1 MTNYNCRRCGYN
13 TKYKND
19 FRKHIYRKFTC
30 KPILN
35 KIDISTI
42 IKEFEMNKPK
52 KRLQNDFKMTSNDFE
67 MTSKKNK
74 IGKNEIKCEFC
85 GKTFTRRNN
94 LNYHI
99 KKRCKLKKNIT
110 NEIDKMKK
118 EIEELK
124 ITNKIINNTIKNNQ
138 INSNNNIIINNFGNE
153 NMDYITDN
161 MLKNLLLQGSNSIP
175 CLIKQIHFNPEHPEN
190 HNIRIKNKKLKYAEV
205 RENNEWKYKHK
216 KAVLDDLVDFGY
228 VTLEEFKDNNEEKLD
243 KLLIKGFKRM
253 MNSYESNK
261 KKIIDNIELEVLNGM
276 NSIEI

>member
-1 MTNYNCRRCGYN
+1 MTKYNCLRCGYS

-35 KIDISTI
+35 KIDISKI
-42 IKEFEMNKPK
+42 INKFEMNKTIK
-52 KRLQNDFKMTSNDFE
+52 KTQIDFEMTSNDFQ
-67 MTSKKNK
+67 MTSNDFVGNNEFKCRYCNK
-74 IGKNEIKCEFC
+74 I
-85 GKTFTRRNN
+85 FTRKNN

-99 KKRCKLKKNIT
+99 KNRCKLKKNI
-110 NEIDKMKK
+110 NDELNKMKK

-124 ITNKIINNTIKNNQ
+124 IKNNIINNTIKNNQ
-138 INSNNNIIINNFGNE
+138 INSNNNIIINNFGSE
-153 NMDYITDN
+153 NTEYITDD

-175 CLIKQIHFNPEHPEN
+175 SLIKQIHFNPNHPEN
-190 HNIRIKNKKLKYAEV
+190 HNIRIKNKKLKYAEI

-228 VTLEEFKDNNEEKLD
+228 VTLEEFKDNNETKLD

-261 KKIIDNIELEVLNGM
+261 KQIINDIELEVLNGM
-276 NSIEI
+276 NNIEI